1 LSQVES
7 VILKIGGSAI
17 TDKSGELEAKTQV
30 IDRLAE
36 EVHKANIKQ
45 LILVH
50 GGGSF
55 GHPSAK
61 RNSIKEGFRNPNQL
75 IGFAETHHFMTV
87 LNGLVMDSL
96 IMHGVPA
103 VSVTPSSCMTTE
115 NGRIRTFESAPLK
128 MLMKMGF
135 LPVLYGDAV
144 ADAKI
149 GFTILSGDQ
158 IVSALAVQFS
168 ARRIIMGVD
177 VDGLYDADPKNPK
190 SQKTAKLLPQIKL
203 VELRRLM
210 NTIAR
215 PNNVDVTGGMSG
227 KLAELLPALDYGASV
242 TITNALKPD
251 RIYKALKGE
260 SIEGTLI
267 EKG

>member
-1 LSQVES
+1 MSQVES

-115 NGRIRTFESAPLK
+115 DGRIRTFESAPLK

-158 IVSALAVQFS
+158 IVSALAAQFN

-177 VDGLYDADPKNPK
+177 VDGLYDADPK

-215 PNNVDVTGGMSG
+215 PNDADVTGGMSG
-227 KLAELLPALDYGASV
+227 KLAELLPALDHGASV
-242 TITNALKPD
+242 TIANALKPD

-260 SIEGTLI
+260 LIEGTLI

>member
-1 LSQVES
+1 MSQPES
-7 VILKIGGSAI
+7 TILKIGGSAI

-30 IDRLAE
+30 IDRLADE
-36 EVHKANIKQ
+36 IRKANAKP

-61 RNSIKEGFRNPNQL
+61 RNSIKEGFKNSDQL

-103 VSVTPSSCMTTE
+103 VSITPSSCVTTE
-115 NGRIRTFESAPLK
+115 NGRIKTFESAPLR
-128 MLMKMGF
+128 MLLKMGF

-144 ADAKI
+144 TDTKL

-158 IVSALAVQFS
+158 IVSVLAVEFNT
-168 ARRIIMGVD
+168 RRIIMGVD
-177 VDGLYDADPKNPK
+177 VDGLFNSDPKAQE
-190 SQKTAKLLPQIKL
+190 SATLLPHVTL
-203 VELRRLM
+203 HELREKM
-210 NTIAR
+210 NNITKPSAT
-215 PNNVDVTGGMSG
+215 DVTGGMSG
-227 KLAELLPALDYGASV
+227 KLTELIPALEHGTSV
-242 TITNALKPD
+242 MITNATRPD
-251 RIYKALKGE
+251 YIYKALRGE
-260 SIEGTLI
+260 RVQCTVI
-267 EKG
+267 EKE